1 MKEIEENDIGDP
13 SRRKSFEESID
24 DTRNDI
30 LKLCYIARETICKS
44 VDILEDYDVQEIQEV
59 YEMEEKS
66 NKLTLKVEKD
76 CMRLITL
83 HQPVASDLRF
93 IASMMKISDNLE
105 RICDL
110 GERITL
116 IAEKRGD
123 TPPLKPLVDTRRM
136 VETIS
141 EMIEIVE
148 DSIMNEKIGE
158 IESLTDYDDIVDE
171 SFTQIQN
178 ELFIF
183 MVKDPKTVDE
193 ATDLLFVARY
203 LERAGDLVCKV
214 GARIVYMLEGR
225 RVRIK

>member
-1 MKEIEENDIGDP
+1 MKEIEEDTSEP
-13 SRRKSFEESID
+13 PRRKSFEEAIEE
-24 DTRNDI
+24 TRNDI
-30 LKLCYIARETICKS
+30 LKLCHLSREAICKS
-44 VDILEDYDVQEIQEV
+44 VEILENYDAAKIEQV
-59 YEMEEKS
+59 YEIEEKS
-66 NKLTLKVEKD
+66 NKITLKVEKD

-110 GERITL
+110 GERITI

-123 TPPLKPLVDTRRM
+123 KPPIKPLVDTKRM
-136 VETIS
+136 VETTS

-148 DSIMNEKIGE
+148 NSIMNKKIGE
-158 IESLTDYDDIVDE
+158 IESLSEYDDIVDE
-171 SFTQIQN
+171 AFTQIQN

-203 LERAGDLVCKV
+203 LERAGDLVCKI